1 MKDSESKTEMAKTIG
16 EVSAALF
23 ELRDAFVEL
32 SLALKDWQFEHD
44 RVRRDQTN
52 DLVKHLL
59 EEVMAARHSSE

>member
-32 SLALKDWQFEHD
+32 SLALRDWQFEHD
-44 RVRRDQTN
+44 RERKKQSEETLR
-52 DLVKHLL
+52 HLL
-59 EEVMAARHSSE
+59 EQVMSARHPSS

>member
-59 EEVMAARHSSE
+59 EEVMAARHSSD

>member
-44 RVRRDQTN
+44 RERRDQTN
-52 DLVKHLL
+52 DMARHLL
-59 EEVMAARHSSE
+59 EEVMAVRHPSA